1 MSENGKILVMTAVAV
16 ERDAVLRGLAGDGR
30 FEVMEAGVG
39 PVEAAVRTATV
50 LALAGPGAYRLVISA
65 GIAGGFK
72 ERAEVGSLVVSDA
85 IIAADLG
92 AETPEGFHS
101 VDQLGFGSA
110 RIDVDAELAGRL
122 TSALQAAGLQT
133 ALGPVLT
140 LSTVTGSAE
149 TAAELAARVPGAAAE
164 AMEGFGVAAAA
175 RRAGLPAL
183 ELRAISNPVG
193 PRDRS
198 AWRIKDALQSLEAA
212 SSVLREVIV

>member
-16 ERDAVLRGLAGDGR
+16 ERDAVLRGLNGDDR

-39 PVEAAVRTATV
+39 PVEAAVSTATH
-50 LALAGPGAYRLVISA
+50 LALASRNAYRLVISA

-72 ERAEVGSLVVSDA
+72 ERAEVGTLVVSSA

-101 VDQLGFGSA
+101 VDKLGFGSA
-110 RIDVDAELAGRL
+110 HIEVDGELAERL

-149 TAAELAARVPGAAAE
+149 TAAGLAERIPGAAAE

-175 RRAGLPAL
+175 RRAGLPVL

-212 SSVLREVIV
+212 SSVLREVMV